1 MIKTIFN
8 FVMLTGIV
16 LGILFLIFSAR
27 SKNGGAKSIIYL
39 NLFLLFLTLHNLQ
52 IWIIDCIYPE
62 ANFFVRN
69 LLLPFYALVLPA
81 FYTFIAHYLKVE
93 KKIQSFV
100 GFSIVLFSIEI
111 LVRIVFSFFYYNE
124 KGNYVV
130 AKYSQIEEIVNAL
143 FTLFLFVKSTVLVF
157 RSTKLFASMLTYDSI
172 KWLKTFLFIGSF
184 VLLMWVS
191 AIILNLDKV
200 INPVIFIYY
209 PLRLS
214 STVLVYWL
222 GYQGF
227 FNFGIMI
234 ERIEIRKIVSET
246 PTKKTVYVPKN
257 NTNNSIDATFELIQG
272 QILDTA
278 RYLNPDFN
286 LQTFSQEIEL
296 NATKISD
303 SIKSATNSNFSD
315 HINLMRVQKAKEY
328 LSNPNYCYY
337 TIEAIG
343 FECGFNS
350 KSAFYS
356 SFKKFTN
363 QTPTDYKQ
371 KNL

>member
-16 LGILFLIFSAR
+16 LGLLFLIFSAR

-39 NLFLLFLTLHNLQ
+39 NLFVLFLTLHNLQ
-52 IWIIDCIYPE
+52 IWIIDCIYPQ

-69 LLLPFYALVLPA
+69 LLIPFYALILPA

-100 GFSIVLFSIEI
+100 TFSIVLFSIEI
-111 LVRIVFSFFYYNE
+111 LVRIVLSFFYYNE

-143 FTLFLFVKSTVLVF
+143 FTLFLFIKSTVLVF
-157 RSTKLFASMLTYDSI
+157 RSTSLFAYTLSYDSI

-214 STVLVYWL
+214 STLLVYWL

-227 FNFGIMI
+227 FNFGIMT
-234 ERIEIRKIVSET
+234 ERIQLRKVILEKKET
-246 PTKKTVYVPKN
+246 PPKIAYDTTQKDN
-257 NTNNSIDATFELIQG
+257 ATFEQLNQFI
-272 QILDTA
+272 IDSELF
-278 RYLNPDFN
+278 LNPNCSINTIALAIDMTPKKLSDCIKSN
-286 LQTFSQEIEL
+286 TDSTFSDYINQMRIE
-296 NATKISD
+296 
-303 SIKSATNSNFSD
+303 
-315 HINLMRVQKAKEY
+315 KAKKYLANPEY
-328 LSNPNYCYY
+328 YYY
-337 TIEAIG
+337 TIESIG
-343 FECGFNS
+343 LECGFNS
-350 KSAFYS
+350 KSAFYT

-363 QTPTDYKQ
+363 QTPTEFRQ
-371 KNL
+371 EN

>member
-1 MIKTIFN
+1 
-8 FVMLTGIV
+8 VMLTGIV

-39 NLFLLFLTLHNLQ
+39 NLFVLFLTLHNLQ
-52 IWIIDCIYPE
+52 IWIIDMVYPQ
-62 ANFFVRN
+62 ANYFVRN
-69 LLLPFYALVLPA
+69 LLIPFYALIVPA
-81 FYTFIAHYLKVE
+81 FYTFVAHYLKVE

-100 GFSIVLFSIEI
+100 TFSIVLFAVEI
-111 LVRIVFSFFYYNE
+111 LVRIEFSFFYYNE
-124 KGNYVV
+124 KGNYIV
-130 AKYSQIEEIVNAL
+130 AKYAQVEEIANAL

-157 RSTKLFASMLTYDSI
+157 KYTKLFQYALSFDTI
-172 KWLKTFLFIGSF
+172 KWLKTFLFIGAF

-214 STVLVYWL
+214 STILVYWL

-227 FNFGIMI
+227 FNYRLMS
-234 ERIEIRKIVSET
+234 ERIEIREIISKTPAKKI
-246 PTKKTVYVPKN
+246 VYVPEN
-257 NTNNSIDATFELIQG
+257 NTNGTTDATFGFIQE
-272 QILDTA
+272 QIQDTE
-278 RYLNPDFN
+278 RYLDPDFS
-286 LQTFSQEIEL
+286 LQIFSKEAEIHP
-296 NATKISD
+296 NKISD
-303 SIKSATNSNFSD
+303 SIKNATNGNFSD
-315 HINLMRVQKAKEY
+315 YINQMRVEKAKKY

-343 FECGFNS
+343 LECGFNS
-350 KSAFYS
+350 KSAFYI

-363 QTPTDYKQ
+363 QNPTEFRQENSD
-371 KNL
+371 